1 MIKVIDIQ
9 HPLAGALIY
18 WAAALAIGVPMLIFT
33 VYSTSYMVEVNGQV
47 AGVVE
52 DKEDFTRLVSEV
64 ERTAAQI
71 LEEEDYR
78 FEGEI
83 TYTRALSQPEDFT
96 SRQEIKNFLMGQIG
110 EVMMRYLLTV
120 EGEVVGV
127 AQSQEELEALLDE
140 VTAPYVTENRRPV
153 SVSLSRMWRS
163 PMTMSRW
170 MWSRIWRSPGRP
182 CCPTARGNPPIPWS
196 PAIDTGIAYA
206 HNMSLSELLSLNPQA
221 SVDSLMPGDVLVV
234 KKAIP
239 FLSVQTTEEVTY
251 TEAIECP
258 VEEVAAYTAVDRAED
273 EPGPAAEINTQAVA
287 NLAKAAQKEDCLLIH
302 ISTDYVF
309 DGTATTPYTE
319 KIKTCPVSVYG
330 KTKLAGEEAII
341 RSGCFY
347 IIIRT
352 AWLYSAFGHNFVK
365 TILRLAE
372 ERPEINV
379 VNDQIGTPTYAEDLA
394 KAIVK
399 IMANDDRVEHEGIYH
414 YSNAGVCSWY
424 DFAVEIVRLSGLNCR
439 VNPVTTAE
447 YPTKT
452 HRPAYS
458 VLDKTKIK
466 HTFGVEVPEWQ
477 EALRRMMGEISGEQ
491 RKEKI

>member
-1 MIKVIDIQ
+1 MANILIT
-9 HPLAGALIY
+9 GA
-18 WAAALAIGVPMLIFT
+18 
-33 VYSTSYMVEVNGQV
+33 NGQL
-47 AGVVE
+47 G
-52 DKEDFTRLVSEV
+52 SEL
-64 ERTAAQI
+64 R
-71 LEEEDYR
+71 
-78 FEGEI
+78 
-83 TYTRALSQPEDFT
+83 
-96 SRQEIKNFLMGQIG
+96 KIG
-110 EVMMRYLLTV
+110 F
-120 EGEVVGV
+120 
-127 AQSQEELEALLDE
+127 SPLDE
-140 VTAPYVTENRRPV
+140 VFFTDVA
-153 SVSLSRMWRS
+153 
-163 PMTMSRW
+163 
-170 MWSRIWRSPGRP
+170 
-182 CCPTARGNPPIPWS
+182 
-196 PAIDTGIAYA
+196 
-206 HNMSLSELLSLNPQA
+206 EL
-221 SVDSLMPGDVLVV
+221 DITD
-234 KKAIP
+234 
-239 FLSVQTTEEVTY
+239 Y
-251 TEAIECP
+251 TAIEKFIQ
-258 VEEVAAYTAVDRAED
+258 VHEVDTIINCAAYTAVDRAED

-352 AWLYSAFGHNFVK
+352 AWLYSAFGHNFVE

>member
-1 MIKVIDIQ
+1 MANILIT
-9 HPLAGALIY
+9 GA
-18 WAAALAIGVPMLIFT
+18 
-33 VYSTSYMVEVNGQV
+33 NGQL
-47 AGVVE
+47 G
-52 DKEDFTRLVSEV
+52 SEL
-64 ERTAAQI
+64 R
-71 LEEEDYR
+71 
-78 FEGEI
+78 
-83 TYTRALSQPEDFT
+83 
-96 SRQEIKNFLMGQIG
+96 KIG
-110 EVMMRYLLTV
+110 F
-120 EGEVVGV
+120 
-127 AQSQEELEALLDE
+127 SPLDE
-140 VTAPYVTENRRPV
+140 VFFTDVA
-153 SVSLSRMWRS
+153 
-163 PMTMSRW
+163 
-170 MWSRIWRSPGRP
+170 
-182 CCPTARGNPPIPWS
+182 
-196 PAIDTGIAYA
+196 
-206 HNMSLSELLSLNPQA
+206 EL
-221 SVDSLMPGDVLVV
+221 DITD
-234 KKAIP
+234 
-239 FLSVQTTEEVTY
+239 Y
-251 TEAIECP
+251 TAIEKFIQ
-258 VEEVAAYTAVDRAED
+258 VHEVDTIINCAAYTAVDRAED

-287 NLAKAAQKEDCLLIH
+287 NLAKAAQKGDCLLIH

-372 ERPEINV
+372 ERTEINV

>member
-1 MIKVIDIQ
+1 MANILIT
-9 HPLAGALIY
+9 GA
-18 WAAALAIGVPMLIFT
+18 
-33 VYSTSYMVEVNGQV
+33 NGQL
-47 AGVVE
+47 G
-52 DKEDFTRLVSEV
+52 SEL
-64 ERTAAQI
+64 R
-71 LEEEDYR
+71 
-78 FEGEI
+78 
-83 TYTRALSQPEDFT
+83 
-96 SRQEIKNFLMGQIG
+96 KIG
-110 EVMMRYLLTV
+110 F
-120 EGEVVGV
+120 
-127 AQSQEELEALLDE
+127 SPLDE
-140 VTAPYVTENRRPV
+140 VFFTDVA
-153 SVSLSRMWRS
+153 
-163 PMTMSRW
+163 
-170 MWSRIWRSPGRP
+170 
-182 CCPTARGNPPIPWS
+182 
-196 PAIDTGIAYA
+196 
-206 HNMSLSELLSLNPQA
+206 EL
-221 SVDSLMPGDVLVV
+221 DITD
-234 KKAIP
+234 
-239 FLSVQTTEEVTY
+239 Y
-251 TEAIECP
+251 TAIEKFIQ
-258 VEEVAAYTAVDRAED
+258 VHEVDTIINCAAYTAVDRAED

-372 ERPEINV
+372 EQPEINV
-379 VNDQIGTPTYAEDLA
+379 VSDQIGTPTYAEDLA

>member
-1 MIKVIDIQ
+1 MANILIT
-9 HPLAGALIY
+9 GA
-18 WAAALAIGVPMLIFT
+18 
-33 VYSTSYMVEVNGQV
+33 NGQL
-47 AGVVE
+47 G
-52 DKEDFTRLVSEV
+52 SEL
-64 ERTAAQI
+64 R
-71 LEEEDYR
+71 
-78 FEGEI
+78 
-83 TYTRALSQPEDFT
+83 
-96 SRQEIKNFLMGQIG
+96 KIG
-110 EVMMRYLLTV
+110 F
-120 EGEVVGV
+120 
-127 AQSQEELEALLDE
+127 SPLDE
-140 VTAPYVTENRRPV
+140 VFFTDVA
-153 SVSLSRMWRS
+153 
-163 PMTMSRW
+163 
-170 MWSRIWRSPGRP
+170 
-182 CCPTARGNPPIPWS
+182 
-196 PAIDTGIAYA
+196 
-206 HNMSLSELLSLNPQA
+206 EL
-221 SVDSLMPGDVLVV
+221 DITD
-234 KKAIP
+234 
-239 FLSVQTTEEVTY
+239 Y
-251 TEAIECP
+251 TAIEKFIQ
-258 VEEVAAYTAVDRAED
+258 VHEVDTIINCAAYTAVDRAED

-287 NLAKAAQKEDCLLIH
+287 NLAKAAQKGDCLLIH

-372 ERPEINV
+372 ERPESNV
-379 VNDQIGTPTYAEDLA
+379 VSDQIGTPTYAEDLA

>member
-1 MIKVIDIQ
+1 M
-9 HPLAGALIY
+9 
-18 WAAALAIGVPMLIFT
+18 
-33 VYSTSYMVEVNGQV
+33 
-47 AGVVE
+47 
-52 DKEDFTRLVSEV
+52 
-64 ERTAAQI
+64 
-71 LEEEDYR
+71 
-78 FEGEI
+78 
-83 TYTRALSQPEDFT
+83 
-96 SRQEIKNFLMGQIG
+96 
-110 EVMMRYLLTV
+110 
-120 EGEVVGV
+120 
-127 AQSQEELEALLDE
+127 
-140 VTAPYVTENRRPV
+140 
-153 SVSLSRMWRS
+153 
-163 PMTMSRW
+163 
-170 MWSRIWRSPGRP
+170 
-182 CCPTARGNPPIPWS
+182 
-196 PAIDTGIAYA
+196 DTII
-206 HNMSLSELLSLNPQA
+206 N
-221 SVDSLMPGDVLVV
+221 
-234 KKAIP
+234 
-239 FLSVQTTEEVTY
+239 
-251 TEAIECP
+251 C
-258 VEEVAAYTAVDRAED
+258 AAYTAVDRAED

-287 NLAKAAQKEDCLLIH
+287 NLAKAAQKGDCLLIH

>member
-1 MIKVIDIQ
+1 MANILIT
-9 HPLAGALIY
+9 GA
-18 WAAALAIGVPMLIFT
+18 
-33 VYSTSYMVEVNGQV
+33 NGQL
-47 AGVVE
+47 G
-52 DKEDFTRLVSEV
+52 SEL
-64 ERTAAQI
+64 R
-71 LEEEDYR
+71 
-78 FEGEI
+78 
-83 TYTRALSQPEDFT
+83 
-96 SRQEIKNFLMGQIG
+96 KIG
-110 EVMMRYLLTV
+110 F
-120 EGEVVGV
+120 
-127 AQSQEELEALLDE
+127 SPLDE
-140 VTAPYVTENRRPV
+140 VFFTDVA
-153 SVSLSRMWRS
+153 
-163 PMTMSRW
+163 
-170 MWSRIWRSPGRP
+170 
-182 CCPTARGNPPIPWS
+182 
-196 PAIDTGIAYA
+196 
-206 HNMSLSELLSLNPQA
+206 EL
-221 SVDSLMPGDVLVV
+221 DITD
-234 KKAIP
+234 
-239 FLSVQTTEEVTY
+239 Y
-251 TEAIECP
+251 TAIEKFIQ
-258 VEEVAAYTAVDRAED
+258 VHEVDTIINCAAYTAVDRAED

-341 RSGCFY
+341 RSGCIY
-347 IIIRT
+347 IIIRN
-352 AWLYSAFGHNFVK
+352 ALLYSAFGHNFVK
-365 TILRLAE
+365 TIFLLAE

>member
-1 MIKVIDIQ
+1 MANILIT
-9 HPLAGALIY
+9 GA
-18 WAAALAIGVPMLIFT
+18 
-33 VYSTSYMVEVNGQV
+33 NGQL
-47 AGVVE
+47 G
-52 DKEDFTRLVSEV
+52 SEL
-64 ERTAAQI
+64 R
-71 LEEEDYR
+71 
-78 FEGEI
+78 
-83 TYTRALSQPEDFT
+83 
-96 SRQEIKNFLMGQIG
+96 KIG
-110 EVMMRYLLTV
+110 F
-120 EGEVVGV
+120 
-127 AQSQEELEALLDE
+127 SPLDE
-140 VTAPYVTENRRPV
+140 VFFTDVA
-153 SVSLSRMWRS
+153 
-163 PMTMSRW
+163 
-170 MWSRIWRSPGRP
+170 
-182 CCPTARGNPPIPWS
+182 
-196 PAIDTGIAYA
+196 
-206 HNMSLSELLSLNPQA
+206 EL
-221 SVDSLMPGDVLVV
+221 DITD
-234 KKAIP
+234 
-239 FLSVQTTEEVTY
+239 Y
-251 TEAIECP
+251 TAIEKFIQ
-258 VEEVAAYTAVDRAED
+258 VHEVDTIINCAAYTAVDRAED

-287 NLAKAAQKEDCLLIH
+287 NLAKAAQKGDCLLIH

-365 TILRLAE
+365 TILRLAG

>member
-1 MIKVIDIQ
+1 MANILIT
-9 HPLAGALIY
+9 GA
-18 WAAALAIGVPMLIFT
+18 
-33 VYSTSYMVEVNGQV
+33 NGQL
-47 AGVVE
+47 G
-52 DKEDFTRLVSEV
+52 SEL
-64 ERTAAQI
+64 R
-71 LEEEDYR
+71 
-78 FEGEI
+78 
-83 TYTRALSQPEDFT
+83 
-96 SRQEIKNFLMGQIG
+96 KIG
-110 EVMMRYLLTV
+110 F
-120 EGEVVGV
+120 
-127 AQSQEELEALLDE
+127 SPLDE
-140 VTAPYVTENRRPV
+140 VFFTDVA
-153 SVSLSRMWRS
+153 
-163 PMTMSRW
+163 
-170 MWSRIWRSPGRP
+170 
-182 CCPTARGNPPIPWS
+182 
-196 PAIDTGIAYA
+196 
-206 HNMSLSELLSLNPQA
+206 EL
-221 SVDSLMPGDVLVV
+221 DITD
-234 KKAIP
+234 
-239 FLSVQTTEEVTY
+239 Y
-251 TEAIECP
+251 TAIEKFIQ
-258 VEEVAAYTAVDRAED
+258 VHEVDTIINCAAYTAVDRAED

-352 AWLYSAFGHNFVK
+352 AWLYSAFGHNSVK
-365 TILRLAE
+365 TILRLAD

>member
-1 MIKVIDIQ
+1 MANILIT
-9 HPLAGALIY
+9 GA
-18 WAAALAIGVPMLIFT
+18 
-33 VYSTSYMVEVNGQV
+33 NGQL
-47 AGVVE
+47 G
-52 DKEDFTRLVSEV
+52 SEL
-64 ERTAAQI
+64 R
-71 LEEEDYR
+71 
-78 FEGEI
+78 
-83 TYTRALSQPEDFT
+83 
-96 SRQEIKNFLMGQIG
+96 KIG
-110 EVMMRYLLTV
+110 F
-120 EGEVVGV
+120 
-127 AQSQEELEALLDE
+127 SPLDE
-140 VTAPYVTENRRPV
+140 VFFTDVA
-153 SVSLSRMWRS
+153 
-163 PMTMSRW
+163 
-170 MWSRIWRSPGRP
+170 
-182 CCPTARGNPPIPWS
+182 
-196 PAIDTGIAYA
+196 
-206 HNMSLSELLSLNPQA
+206 EL
-221 SVDSLMPGDVLVV
+221 DITD
-234 KKAIP
+234 
-239 FLSVQTTEEVTY
+239 Y
-251 TEAIECP
+251 TAIEKFIQ
-258 VEEVAAYTAVDRAED
+258 VHEVDTIINCAAYTAVDRAED

-287 NLAKAAQKEDCLLIH
+287 NLAKAAQKGDCLLIH

-365 TILRLAE
+365 PILRLAE

>member
-1 MIKVIDIQ
+1 MANILIT
-9 HPLAGALIY
+9 GA
-18 WAAALAIGVPMLIFT
+18 
-33 VYSTSYMVEVNGQV
+33 NGQL
-47 AGVVE
+47 G
-52 DKEDFTRLVSEV
+52 SEL
-64 ERTAAQI
+64 R
-71 LEEEDYR
+71 
-78 FEGEI
+78 
-83 TYTRALSQPEDFT
+83 
-96 SRQEIKNFLMGQIG
+96 KIG
-110 EVMMRYLLTV
+110 F
-120 EGEVVGV
+120 
-127 AQSQEELEALLDE
+127 SPLDE
-140 VTAPYVTENRRPV
+140 VFFTDVA
-153 SVSLSRMWRS
+153 
-163 PMTMSRW
+163 
-170 MWSRIWRSPGRP
+170 
-182 CCPTARGNPPIPWS
+182 
-196 PAIDTGIAYA
+196 
-206 HNMSLSELLSLNPQA
+206 EL
-221 SVDSLMPGDVLVV
+221 DITD
-234 KKAIP
+234 
-239 FLSVQTTEEVTY
+239 Y
-251 TEAIECP
+251 TAIEKFIQ
-258 VEEVAAYTAVDRAED
+258 VHEVDTIINCAAYTAVDRAED

-302 ISTDYVF
+302 VSTDYVF

-365 TILRLAE
+365 TILHLAE

-379 VNDQIGTPTYAEDLA
+379 VSDQIGTPTYAEDLA

-447 YPTKT
+447 YPTKA
-452 HRPAYS
+452 HRPPYS

>member
-1 MIKVIDIQ
+1 MANILIT
-9 HPLAGALIY
+9 GA
-18 WAAALAIGVPMLIFT
+18 
-33 VYSTSYMVEVNGQV
+33 NGQL
-47 AGVVE
+47 G
-52 DKEDFTRLVSEV
+52 SEL
-64 ERTAAQI
+64 R
-71 LEEEDYR
+71 
-78 FEGEI
+78 
-83 TYTRALSQPEDFT
+83 
-96 SRQEIKNFLMGQIG
+96 KIG
-110 EVMMRYLLTV
+110 F
-120 EGEVVGV
+120 
-127 AQSQEELEALLDE
+127 SHLDE
-140 VTAPYVTENRRPV
+140 VFFTDVA
-153 SVSLSRMWRS
+153 
-163 PMTMSRW
+163 
-170 MWSRIWRSPGRP
+170 
-182 CCPTARGNPPIPWS
+182 
-196 PAIDTGIAYA
+196 
-206 HNMSLSELLSLNPQA
+206 EL
-221 SVDSLMPGDVLVV
+221 DITD
-234 KKAIP
+234 
-239 FLSVQTTEEVTY
+239 Y
-251 TEAIECP
+251 TAIEKFIQ
-258 VEEVAAYTAVDRAED
+258 VHEVDTIINCAAYTAVDRAED

-287 NLAKAAQKEDCLLIH
+287 NLAKAAQKGDCLLIH

-365 TILRLAE
+365 PILRLAE
-372 ERPEINV
+372 DRPVINV

>member
-1 MIKVIDIQ
+1 MANILIT
-9 HPLAGALIY
+9 GA
-18 WAAALAIGVPMLIFT
+18 
-33 VYSTSYMVEVNGQV
+33 NGQL
-47 AGVVE
+47 G
-52 DKEDFTRLVSEV
+52 SEL
-64 ERTAAQI
+64 R
-71 LEEEDYR
+71 
-78 FEGEI
+78 
-83 TYTRALSQPEDFT
+83 
-96 SRQEIKNFLMGQIG
+96 KIG
-110 EVMMRYLLTV
+110 F
-120 EGEVVGV
+120 
-127 AQSQEELEALLDE
+127 SPLDE
-140 VTAPYVTENRRPV
+140 VFFTDVA
-153 SVSLSRMWRS
+153 
-163 PMTMSRW
+163 
-170 MWSRIWRSPGRP
+170 
-182 CCPTARGNPPIPWS
+182 
-196 PAIDTGIAYA
+196 
-206 HNMSLSELLSLNPQA
+206 EL
-221 SVDSLMPGDVLVV
+221 DITD
-234 KKAIP
+234 
-239 FLSVQTTEEVTY
+239 Y
-251 TEAIECP
+251 TAIEKFIQ
-258 VEEVAAYTAVDRAED
+258 VHEVDTIINCAAYTAVDRAED

-372 ERPEINV
+372 ERLEINV